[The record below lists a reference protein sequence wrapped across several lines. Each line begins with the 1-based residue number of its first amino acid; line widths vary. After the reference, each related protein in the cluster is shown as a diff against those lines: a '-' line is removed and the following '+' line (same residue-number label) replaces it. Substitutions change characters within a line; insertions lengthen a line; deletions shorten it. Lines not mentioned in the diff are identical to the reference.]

1 MWCSEKTLVFIDVN
15 CWPLLVKRVPAEKV
29 EALLVA
35 ASVRATLKVAHLL
48 CQMHDFKKN
57 FKKHISF
64 CTFLGVLTLATRPM
78 AQKGLSKTQILIDEK
93 CGAARKRWFSSM

>member
-35 ASVRATLKVAHLL
+35 ASVRTTLKVAHLL
-48 CQMHDFKKN
+48 CQMHEFNEN
-57 FKKHISF
+57 FKKHTSF

-78 AQKGLSKTQILIDEK
+78 A
-93 CGAARKRWFSSM
+93 